1 MAILLTNGNY
11 YIAHNNTGGIIKVAT
26 IAQAQDFHSVERAIT
41 QKNKCPGKCSGYY
54 FIDTSIAD
62 VIESSGESV
71 SKKKIKHKQF
81 TNRKRRS
88 IYEKTQGHCY
98 LCGELVK
105 FNSFEVEHKTPLSK
119 GGTNDI
125 SNLYCSCHKCNK
137 IKRNI
142 YYEDFMETISQIFMY
157 QMQLQNG
164 DSLRWKIIHR
174 ELLKMV

>member
-1 MAILLTNGNY
+1 MAIVLTNGKF
-11 YIAHNNTGGIIKVAT
+11 YIAHNESGAIIKVT
-26 IAQAQDFHSVERAIT
+26 DIKQAQNFYSIERAIA

-54 FIDTSIAD
+54 FIDTSIVD
-62 VIESSGESV
+62 VIESSGESE
-71 SKKKIKHKQF
+71 SKRKIKHKRF
-81 TNRKRRS
+81 SNRKRRS

-105 FNSFEVEHKTPLSK
+105 FNSFEVDHKIPLSK
-119 GGTNDI
+119 GGTDDI

-142 YYEDFMETISQIFMY
+142 YYEDFMERISQIFMY

-164 DSLRWKIIHR
+164 DSLRWRIIHR
-174 ELLKMV
+174 ELQKMV

>member
-1 MAILLTNGNY
+1 MAILLTNGKY
-11 YIAHNNTGGIIKVAT
+11 YIARSKSGALIKVPDIT
-26 IAQAQDFHSVERAIT
+26 QARDFHSVEKAIHH
-41 QKNKCPGKCSGYY
+41 KNKHPGKCSGYY
-54 FIDTSIAD
+54 YIDTNLNI
-62 VIESSGESV
+62 IEEKSL
-71 SKKKIKHKQF
+71 SKKNQKHKQF
-81 TNRKRRS
+81 SKIMRLN

-98 LCGELVK
+98 LCGKFVE

-119 GGTNDI
+119 GGTNDL

-142 YYEDFMETISQIFMY
+142 YYEDFMERISQIFMY

-174 ELLKMV
+174 ELQKLV